1 MNKGLIQTS
10 ENVNG
15 KVKVKRKLCGGC
27 ANIEPSNESEKKG
40 SGPLLAYTNIDGLRT
55 NGEGQ

>member
-1 MNKGLIQTS
+1 MNLLDLTVTQL
-10 ENVNG
+10 
-15 KVKVKRKLCGGC
+15 KR
-27 ANIEPSNESEKKG
+27 AAAISEKKG